1 MNQEKEHGFTLVELL
16 AVLVILA
23 LIALIMTPMVMKAI
37 EGAKKDSA
45 ARSLENY
52 VKAIEVSMASSRING
67 VKIKDGIYSV
77 DGNGNLTGNALK
89 EPLIIQTNGNKPKSG
104 TVKIEN
110 GGVSMDG
117 TRVMFGDYS
126 VNFNAE
132 MNDYEAIKLETF
144 NLITSLTNIEGL
156 SDNVKEMTTIETK
169 TLTFKAINGYKLPKD
184 VTVIGANKTWD
195 RGTGTLT
202 LSRVTKDVTIKI
214 DGAVKTMC
222 NAVSN
227 ATKTTGN
234 VPEDKYANGD
244 EYICDL
250 GDTEDSRNLTFF
262 IVAATD
268 SEVSLIMNQNLG
280 ANVSWCS
287 DTTKCKTNNSWDNTK
302 GPLTAQPAL
311 EERTKNWTK
320 IIDKT
325 KITLPSREMII
336 KAYSGTMPLW
346 LYDYLRNTT
355 HNVTGVYG
363 YWMSDKPASSTTGVY
378 ALFWQGEYTILTI
391 NNSLY
396 GIRPVITIPKSN
408 LS

>member
-16 AVLVILA
+16 AVLVVLA

-52 VKAIEVSMASSRING
+52 VKAIEVSMGSSRING

-77 DGNGNLTGNALK
+77 DGNGNLTGNDLK

-126 VNFNAE
+126 VTFNAE

-227 ATKTTGN
+227 VTKTTGN

-280 ANVSWCS
+280 ANVSWCG

-320 IIDKT
+320 ITDKT
-325 KITLPSREMII
+325 KITLPSRAMII

-363 YWMSDKPASSTTGVY
+363 YWMSDKSASSTTSVY
-378 ALFWQGEYTILTI
+378 ALFWQGQYTILSI
-391 NNSLY
+391 NNSSY